1 MHART
6 TTPASPPN
14 ASPDKATDDDPPV
27 DQFLVQSPTFS
38 IDRNDFQAAAAPN
51 SAPETLKNFT
61 TNKALI
67 DAVNNTFLEMYE
79 SYTGKARMTGS
90 GDAKRLVIHFQ
101 SKEARDACVG
111 AAHQQF
117 PDLVFHAHDPKQLR
131 SDEDLRAIQVTDIPF
146 FLTKD
151 NIMSYFKKFS
161 NIQSC
166 RVYSRKNAK
175 VQQARIVY
183 DSALSITRF
192 DTQWAVYC
200 FSTCLRVTP
209 CHYTV
214 DQKSSRRAF
223 VATLTQLPPN
233 TKDIDLAPLTRDL
246 GAKAINVPLSLNSY
260 KPKRWAYVT
269 FNSQET
275 MDAAM
280 EQIIGFRGHTLQWN
294 LPDNTNKLYHRC
306 GKLGCAPSQ
315 CPSRQD
321 RDLKSVHA
329 QALVHARD
337 QKVLVTQSSQP
348 QKPLANTRLN
358 NNPRRDRSKSN
369 DKRDRSVSFSTVV
382 RSPPPL
388 STPNQATAM
397 SPHEAANILSLL
409 KSLQQDMADVR
420 DRITALELNDR
431 CMSRIEQ
438 HLGLLPPP
446 DIPTATQTSEM
457 LIDAPAIPAP
467 TVKQVSPRSAVSP
480 VQRTLNPLSP
490 GFIPSRPV
498 RAPISAPVDIP
509 DISSL
514 SSTSHMAHP
523 STQTHDEIQAINA
536 KHSAIENKLD
546 MLANSIS
553 GFIGSIA
560 SSSSSSDS
568 ANKAGSN

>member
-1 MHART
+1 MDEDYVASPAADVEVEGPSSPPKENNTASTSLSSHPNMAAAFSAPNDNASDGLNASMHART
-6 TTPASPPN
+6 TTPASPLN
-14 ASPDKATDDDPPV
+14 A
-27 DQFLVQSPTFS
+27 
-38 IDRNDFQAAAAPN
+38 NDFQAAAAPN

-90 GDAKRLVIHFQ
+90 GDAKCLVIHFQ
-101 SKEARDACVG
+101 SKEACDACVG

-117 PDLVFHAHDPKQLR
+117 PDLVFHAHDSKQLR

-151 NIMSYFKKFS
+151 NIMSYFKKFRYIS
-161 NIQSC
+161 L
-166 RVYSRKNAK
+166 
-175 VQQARIVY
+175 
-183 DSALSITRF
+183 LSSLLQEKCQI
-192 DTQWAVYC
+192 
-200 FSTCLRVTP
+200 
-209 CHYTV
+209 

-233 TKDIDLAPLTRDL
+233 TKDIDLAPLTKRF
-246 GAKAINVPLSLNSY
+246 GAKAVNVPLSLNSY

-280 EQIIGFRGHTLQWN
+280 EQIIG
-294 LPDNTNKLYHRC
+294 
-306 GKLGCAPSQ
+306 
-315 CPSRQD
+315 SRS
-321 RDLKSVHA
+321 RSRSKGPGNS
-329 QALVHARD
+329 
-337 QKVLVTQSSQP
+337 QSSQP

-388 STPNQATAM
+388 STPNQATTM

-409 KSLQQDMADVR
+409 KSLQQDMAD
-420 DRITALELNDR
+420 
-431 CMSRIEQ
+431 
-438 HLGLLPPP
+438 
-446 DIPTATQTSEM
+446 TSEM

-467 TVKQVSPRSAVSP
+467 TVKQVSPRPAVSP

-498 RAPISAPVDIP
+498 RGPISAPVDIP

-514 SSTSHMAHP
+514 SSTSHMAPP

-560 SSSSSSDS
+560 SSSYSSDS
-568 ANKAGSN
+568 ADKAGSN